1 MFASP
6 DVNDVNQIVERM
18 TLLRGVQW
26 VALALTILV
35 SAACGAADVS
45 EGPVEPVAEAPAE
58 DLTPRL
64 VWVSPDDGAEVGTLA
79 HLEFN
84 AVNYQI
90 APVPQGEVE
99 TPREGIAHHHVGTAG
114 ECLTP
119 GTMIPQDDPEWIH
132 FGDGSNFI
140 DMQLE
145 PGEYTFTIQAGNDM
159 HEAVPGLCEMI
170 SFTVVAGAA

>member
-1 MFASP
+1 MLASQ
-6 DVNDVNQIVERM
+6 DLNRIVKRM
-18 TLLRGVQW
+18 TLTRGVQW
-26 VALALTILV
+26 VALVLTIFAL
-35 SAACGAADVS
+35 AACGAADMPV
-45 EGPVEPVAEAPAE
+45 EPVEPVAEAPVE

-64 VWVSPDDGAEVGTLA
+64 VWVSPEAGAEVGTLA

-84 AVNYQI
+84 AVNYEI
-90 APVPQGEVE
+90 APVPPAPVE
-99 TPREGIAHHHVGTAG
+99 TPREGIAHHHVGTEG
-114 ECLTP
+114 ECLAT

-159 HEAVPGLCEMI
+159 HEAVEGLCEMI
-170 SFTVVAGAA
+170 SFTVVAEG